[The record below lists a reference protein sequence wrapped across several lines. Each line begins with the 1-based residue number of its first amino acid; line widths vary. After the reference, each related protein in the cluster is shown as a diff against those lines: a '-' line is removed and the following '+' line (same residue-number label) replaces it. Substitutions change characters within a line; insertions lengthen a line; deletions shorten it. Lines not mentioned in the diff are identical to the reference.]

1 MLDMLLED
9 PKLAGRLYK
18 MFTITLS
25 ERIAECGAKMRNEV
39 VAKTAKKSEA
49 KRQEVAGTGTM
60 NAAKYR
66 QLFGLNKEEALLL
79 RTTCSMRKESNALKE
94 ANVQFGDLFVFDN
107 HLCFD
112 WKVFGFHRQQ
122 TLDLLE
128 VLALLRSAEVPNTVE
143 VQCKSY
149 SYELTISENFDQAWN
164 IMEAARRSTSAAK
177 LSADAS
183 VKAPKEDASV
193 KA

>member
-39 VAKTAKKSEA
+39 RPHAARSGRLVACARATPDRHVPPPPFHQVVAKTAKKSEA

-66 QLFGLNKEEALLL
+66 QLFGLNKDEALLL
-79 RTTCSMRKESNALKE
+79 RTTCSMRKESNALK
-94 ANVQFGDLFVFDN
+94 
-107 HLCFD
+107 
-112 WKVFGFHRQQ
+112 
-122 TLDLLE
+122 
-128 VLALLRSAEVPNTVE
+128 
-143 VQCKSY
+143 
-149 SYELTISENFDQAWN
+149 
-164 IMEAARRSTSAAK
+164 
-177 LSADAS
+177 
-183 VKAPKEDASV
+183 
-193 KA
+193 